1 MPAKQSA
8 VIDTRVIYCGDNLD
22 QLRKLPESS
31 VDLIYID
38 PPFNSNRIVGQPL
51 PVAAIERGRRE
62 RLPYKSGARRKRS
75 AASPTA
81 TNRRCLTRS
90 PCHSAAKTCMIHNG
104 ARNYFLRKRFWRQAG
119 RGVSRQFRVC
129 SARET
134 NAEVWICS
142 RTLPVVP
149 AKFWHKLSDQKL
161 WEVRAEY
168 AGNIY
173 RILATTAKG
182 NRVILLHGF
191 QKKSQKT
198 PRQDMEIAQQ
208 RQKRYFQRHGY
219 L

>member
-1 MPAKQSA
+1 MPSREIIFYKTDFGEKPVELFLADLEPAARAK
-8 VIDTRVIYCGDNLD
+8 VVRNLEM
-22 QLRKLPESS
+22 LRTLA
-31 VDLIYID
+31 
-38 PPFNSNRIVGQPL
+38 IVPS
-51 PVAAIERGRRE
+51 
-62 RLPYKSGARRKRS
+62 K
-75 AASPTA
+75 
-81 TNRRCLTRS
+81 
-90 PCHSAAKTCMIHNG
+90 
-104 ARNYFLRKRFWRQAG
+104 FWRKMSGGQ
-119 RGVSRQFRVC
+119 
-129 SARET
+129 E
-134 NAEVWICS
+134 
-142 RTLPVVP
+142 
-149 AKFWHKLSDQKL
+149 L